1 VSQAIS
7 YTQGPVG
14 RQLYRLA
21 MPGVWGL
28 AATLSF
34 NAVDAFFVGML
45 GSDSLAAMS
54 FTFPVSLLVTTIAVG
69 FATGASSVYARL
81 LGNNMAIPARRIA
94 ADTLIMSVVV
104 SLIVM
109 VTGLWL
115 MQPTFVMLGAGPELM
130 PLIEAYMWPWY
141 WNAPFF
147 ACSAVISAIMQASG
161 HTRIAGAMMIGSAI
175 INIILDPILIF
186 GLGPIP
192 RMEIA
197 GAAWTTVIS
206 RVLLVIA
213 GAYFVWRYKLVSMP
227 HLQLG
232 PLLRSWKAVMHVG
245 LPSIATGVVVP
256 VAASIVLALVAGY
269 GPDAVAALGV
279 VQRLDPMLLI
289 AFFALSGVVGPFF
302 GQNMTDELRPRQRE
316 AVRLLFRFSMIFSAL
331 CALVLWLAGP
341 AIGSLFSTSPEV
353 IRIVALYF
361 AVMPISYGFI
371 GVSIVATS
379 AFNGMGKPLPGMV
392 LSMLRII
399 GFNVPFALAGQWL
412 GGLTGL
418 FIGVAF
424 ANIAAGVLSQWWISR
439 EVRSAAPDNG

>member
-1 VSQAIS
+1 MSQAIS

-21 MPGVWGL
+21 IPGVWGL

-81 LGNNMAIPARRIA
+81 LGNNMTIPARRVA

-104 SLIVM
+104 SLIIM
-109 VTGLWL
+109 FAGWGL
-115 MQPTFVMLGAGPELM
+115 MHPTFLLLGASPELL

-147 ACSAVISAIMQASG
+147 ACSTVISAIMQASG
-161 HTRIAGAMMIGSAI
+161 HTRMAGAMMIGSAI
-175 INIILDPILIF
+175 VNIILDPILIF

-213 GAYFVWRYKLVSMP
+213 GAYFAIWHYKLISLP
-227 HLQLG
+227 HLTLT

-245 LPSIATGVVVP
+245 LPSVATGVVVP
-256 VAASIVLALVAGY
+256 VAGSIILMLVAGY

-279 VQRLDPMLLI
+279 VQRLEPMLLI

-302 GQNMTDELRPRQRE
+302 GQNMTARDRQKE
-316 AVRLLFRFSMIFSAL
+316 AVRLLFYFSLIFSAI
-331 CALVLWLAGP
+331 CSAVLWFAGP
-341 AIGSLFSTSPEV
+341 YIGTAFSDSADVIQVIVVYLAIL
-353 IRIVALYF
+353 
-361 AVMPISYGFI
+361 PISYGFI

-379 AFNGMGKPLPGMV
+379 AFNGMGQPLPGMV
-392 LSMLRII
+392 LSMLRIL

-412 GGLTGL
+412 WGLPGL
-418 FIGVAF
+418 FIGVAA
-424 ANIAAGVLSQWWISR
+424 ANILAGVLSQFWI
-439 EVRSAAPDNG
+439 VRRLNHTAES